1 MTGCAHSFLCE
12 ISLAGEQLGLL
23 GGEVNFETDT
33 RRARLRSDLEGVRGE
48 FHAVV
53 ASITEREWTE
63 PSQNPGWTNG
73 QVVFHILL
81 GFILVVPLARL
92 LVFFGRLPAPCSR
105 IFAGILNVSTPLFN
119 RINAKGPRAGAR
131 LLGRGG
137 IISKFDQVH
146 GAILARLDQAR
157 PSDWAAAMN
166 YPTRRDPRFQTRMD
180 LAALL
185 RYPVDHLRHH
195 RDQLRA
201 T

>member
-1 MTGCAHSFLCE
+1 MRTSAD
-12 ISLAGEQLGLL
+12 AGRGQEG
-23 GGEVNFETDT
+23 FEAQ
-33 RRARLRSDLEGVRGE
+33 RARLRSDLEAVRGE
-48 FHAVV
+48 FHAMA
-53 ASITEREWTE
+53 ASISEREWTE

-73 QVVFHILL
+73 EIVFHILL

-92 LVFFGRLPAPCSR
+92 LVFFDHLPALCSR
-105 IFAGILNVSTPLFN
+105 IFSEILNLSTPIFN
-119 RINAKGPRAGAR
+119 RFNAMGPRAGAR
-131 LLGRGG
+131 LLGRAG
-137 IISKFDQVH
+137 IITKFDQVH
-146 GAILARLDQAR
+146 DAILSQLDRAR

-166 YPTRRDPRFQTRMD
+166 YPTRWDPRFQTRMD